1 MSLNPEGQRIWRLIG
16 DSLGPY
22 TGSEIPVSSRED
34 EKNFLIA
41 VSQVLRQVQLWTRE
55 LDCSSDSETEA
66 KSAPN
71 HESSGEFDL
80 HSEECRCLCDIVC
93 DMMVL
98 LKVDSGHVRHATGK
112 LLLAVSDFVS
122 ASMRHRESNWRLF
135 INLLFVCAQLSLSN
149 ISSHPSTPRH
159 EDPRSQL
166 QSYILLKKPCLQ
178 NAGCLAVAEIT
189 RVLRCI
195 WKNLMQEDCD
205 DLVQAYLDSLN
216 YFLLKIPLDLLDEI
230 YAGQNGGHKNGDR
243 SDSLSMGHSLQLEH
257 VFLGYLVQLLC
268 SVIGQIVPVEVQSG
282 SFSRHLA
289 LSSIS
294 DLVPKLFYWCLCGQ
308 EGHANACILVY
319 FRHKLLMLTI
329 RLSIPD
335 DFQCNFGSWL
345 ELLHSYLHEFLW
357 DLTAEVHNLSTNSL
371 EGSPFAS
378 VVPNKK
384 MHILSIPHIQR
395 QATYLFLRCCFG
407 LFNLQGRIDKQC
419 NCVAPKSG
427 SNLVLN
433 CCNHKK
439 GLKDLSQW
447 LKRNVAAENLCQ
459 NKDDLLFK
467 VLLQMLKLPLN
478 GTRES
483 CEERRFPDME
493 EDFLLHVSD
502 VFNPITIFHIFLAEI
517 HYDHQVL
524 LDYLISKDTGISCAQ
539 YLLRCLRMILDKFEA
554 FLEFQVDDFTEEP
567 SSKRRKP
574 SMQGRNE
581 LADVSSL
588 LPRVKHLDGDHVN
601 GYKNQKIRGQPFEE
615 AKRCLLSLKDS
626 LESLNQKNLFPYNP
640 KALLKRLMEF
650 QELCYQQQKCTF

>member
-1 MSLNPEGQRIWRLIG
+1 
-16 DSLGPY
+16 
-22 TGSEIPVSSRED
+22 
-34 EKNFLIA
+34 
-41 VSQVLRQVQLWTRE
+41 
-55 LDCSSDSETEA
+55 
-66 KSAPN
+66 
-71 HESSGEFDL
+71 
-80 HSEECRCLCDIVC
+80 
-93 DMMVL
+93 
-98 LKVDSGHVRHATGK
+98 
-112 LLLAVSDFVS
+112 
-122 ASMRHRESNWRLF
+122 
-135 INLLFVCAQLSLSN
+135 
-149 ISSHPSTPRH
+149 
-159 EDPRSQL
+159 
-166 QSYILLKKPCLQ
+166 
-178 NAGCLAVAEIT
+178 
-189 RVLRCI
+189 
-195 WKNLMQEDCD
+195 
-205 DLVQAYLDSLN
+205 
-216 YFLLKIPLDLLDEI
+216 
-230 YAGQNGGHKNGDR
+230 
-243 SDSLSMGHSLQLEH
+243 MGHSLQLEH

-282 SFSRHLA
+282 SLSWHLA
-289 LSSIS
+289 LSTIS

-329 RLSIPD
+329 RLSILD
-335 DFQCNFGSWL
+335 DSQCNFSSWL
-345 ELLHSYLHEFLW
+345 ELLHSYFHEFLW

-371 EGSPFAS
+371 EDSPFAS

-384 MHILSIPHIQR
+384 MHVLGIPDIQR

-447 LKRNVAAENLCQ
+447 LKRNVAAENLRH
-459 NKDDLLFK
+459 NKEYLGKYIGFASSLLQLYMHEDDLLFK

-478 GTRES
+478 GTLES
-483 CEERRFPDME
+483 CEERIFPDIE
-493 EDFLLHVSD
+493 EHFLLHVSN
-502 VFNPITIFHIFLAEI
+502 VFNPIIIFHVFLAEI

-524 LDYLISKDTGISCAQ
+524 LDYLISKDAGISCAQ
-539 YLLRCLRMILDKFEA
+539 YLLRCLRIILDKFEA
-554 FLEFQVDDFTEEP
+554 FLEFQVDDLTEEP

-581 LADVSSL
+581 LVD
-588 LPRVKHLDGDHVN
+588 
-601 GYKNQKIRGQPFEE
+601 NQKIRGQPFAE
-615 AKRCLLSLKDS
+615 AKWCLLSLKDS